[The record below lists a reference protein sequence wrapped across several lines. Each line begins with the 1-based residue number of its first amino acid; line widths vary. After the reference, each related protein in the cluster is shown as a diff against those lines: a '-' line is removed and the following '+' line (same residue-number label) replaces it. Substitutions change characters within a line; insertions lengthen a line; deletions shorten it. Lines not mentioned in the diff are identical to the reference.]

1 MEKNK
6 ITSPIIFGS
15 NGVVPAITFIKE
27 PIIFVGREQMKD
39 GSYRTF
45 ETEDE
50 RLANASIPY
59 GMEKEE
65 YISFLEQLQHKRVED
80 VSMKPAASEKE
91 IIRAE
96 EKVADAISNYEII
109 PLEKRIYIDGKGNIQ
124 FEKNDIDIRIRIK
137 TGNGIVEERISILYA
152 KLSSVTQIISKQFPT
167 AIVYDRKNAYKIENA
182 LREKLAGVREIKVY
196 THAGWQRI
204 DGKMVYIHK
213 SQCLQN
219 ARVSTELN
227 LLSNNCFRNN
237 LEEIYRKAIN
247 LYDMDGTAAIL
258 VAYSLMG
265 VSYRL
270 FNEAGYAPHFLLFI
284 NGKTGSFKTAISKV
298 LYMQLVDD
306 EHREYP
312 RRIDADTVTSFERA
326 LVESGKDTVTLY
338 DDYAPAKNLQD
349 QRILDSKL
357 EVIIRMIGDGSTKSR
372 SNVALEDKKGEG
384 VKGAVVLTGELRGK
398 GLSSNLRCLY
408 CGIEKERVN
417 KENLSWL
424 QRNKC
429 AYTTFIQHYIYF
441 LSQVW
446 ETAIKRIR
454 SLYEERRAQ
463 AGKTL
468 KAGRSIDALVTL
480 WLLMDMLEMF
490 LAQYCRL
497 NNSNISH
504 EITYLKQQMAGVVYE
519 SELLSEEEDPATV
532 FMKALAFIMEKNGM
546 YIIFKKDLAD
556 ASKRMIDG
564 CEDENNIYLI
574 PDIAYKNVVS
584 WLRSTGIDFSLD
596 LPRLGELLCQ
606 AGYAV
611 TTSNGANKKTYYA
624 RLSVGNGKKVS
635 FLKIPKSVIAEF
647 QEKIGLAE

>member
-298 LYMQLVDD
+298 LYM
-306 EHREYP
+306 
-312 RRIDADTVTSFERA
+312 
-326 LVESGKDTVTLY
+326 
-338 DDYAPAKNLQD
+338 
-349 QRILDSKL
+349 
-357 EVIIRMIGDGSTKSR
+357 
-372 SNVALEDKKGEG
+372 
-384 VKGAVVLTGELRGK
+384 
-398 GLSSNLRCLY
+398 
-408 CGIEKERVN
+408 
-417 KENLSWL
+417 
-424 QRNKC
+424 
-429 AYTTFIQHYIYF
+429 
-441 LSQVW
+441 
-446 ETAIKRIR
+446 
-454 SLYEERRAQ
+454 
-463 AGKTL
+463 
-468 KAGRSIDALVTL
+468 
-480 WLLMDMLEMF
+480 
-490 LAQYCRL
+490 
-497 NNSNISH
+497 
-504 EITYLKQQMAGVVYE
+504 
-519 SELLSEEEDPATV
+519 
-532 FMKALAFIMEKNGM
+532 
-546 YIIFKKDLAD
+546 
-556 ASKRMIDG
+556 
-564 CEDENNIYLI
+564 
-574 PDIAYKNVVS
+574 
-584 WLRSTGIDFSLD
+584 
-596 LPRLGELLCQ
+596 
-606 AGYAV
+606 
-611 TTSNGANKKTYYA
+611 
-624 RLSVGNGKKVS
+624 
-635 FLKIPKSVIAEF
+635 
-647 QEKIGLAE
+647 

>member
-137 TGNGIVEERISILYA
+137 TGNRIVEERISILYA

-270 FNEAGYAPHFLLFI
+270 FDEAGYAPHFLLFI

-372 SNVALEDKKGEG
+372 SNVALEDKNGEG

-504 EITYLKQQMAGVVYE
+504 EITYLKQQMAG
-519 SELLSEEEDPATV
+519 L
-532 FMKALAFIMEKNGM
+532 FM
-546 YIIFKKDLAD
+546 
-556 ASKRMIDG
+556 R
-564 CEDENNIYLI
+564 
-574 PDIAYKNVVS
+574 
-584 WLRSTGIDFSLD
+584 
-596 LPRLGELLCQ
+596 
-606 AGYAV
+606 
-611 TTSNGANKKTYYA
+611 
-624 RLSVGNGKKVS
+624 VS
-635 FLKIPKSVIAEF
+635 FCQKRKIRQPY
-647 QEKIGLAE
+647 L

>member
-1 MEKNK
+1 
-6 ITSPIIFGS
+6 
-15 NGVVPAITFIKE
+15 
-27 PIIFVGREQMKD
+27 
-39 GSYRTF
+39 
-45 ETEDE
+45 
-50 RLANASIPY
+50 
-59 GMEKEE
+59 
-65 YISFLEQLQHKRVED
+65 
-80 VSMKPAASEKE
+80 
-91 IIRAE
+91 
-96 EKVADAISNYEII
+96 
-109 PLEKRIYIDGKGNIQ
+109 
-124 FEKNDIDIRIRIK
+124 
-137 TGNGIVEERISILYA
+137 
-152 KLSSVTQIISKQFPT
+152 
-167 AIVYDRKNAYKIENA
+167 
-182 LREKLAGVREIKVY
+182 
-196 THAGWQRI
+196 
-204 DGKMVYIHK
+204 
-213 SQCLQN
+213 
-219 ARVSTELN
+219 
-227 LLSNNCFRNN
+227 
-237 LEEIYRKAIN
+237 
-247 LYDMDGTAAIL
+247 
-258 VAYSLMG
+258 MG

-270 FNEAGYAPHFLLFI
+270 FDEAGYAPHFLLFI

-372 SNVALEDKKGEG
+372 SNVALEDKNGEG

-504 EITYLKQQMAGVVYE
+504 EITYLKQQMAG
-519 SELLSEEEDPATV
+519 L
-532 FMKALAFIMEKNGM
+532 FM
-546 YIIFKKDLAD
+546 
-556 ASKRMIDG
+556 R
-564 CEDENNIYLI
+564 
-574 PDIAYKNVVS
+574 
-584 WLRSTGIDFSLD
+584 
-596 LPRLGELLCQ
+596 
-606 AGYAV
+606 
-611 TTSNGANKKTYYA
+611 
-624 RLSVGNGKKVS
+624 VS
-635 FLKIPKSVIAEF
+635 FCQKRKIRQPY
-647 QEKIGLAE
+647 L